1 MCLTLEGDTSCFFVS
16 CVCTGT
22 YFRKTETV
30 LRMPS
35 IHHRLLSQLLTYLHY
50 YCIP

>member
-1 MCLTLEGDTSCFFVS
+1 MCLTLEGDINCFLVS
-16 CVCTGT
+16 CVCTGA

-30 LRMPS
+30 LRMRS
-35 IHHRLLSQLLTYLHY
+35 IHHRLLSQLLTCLHN